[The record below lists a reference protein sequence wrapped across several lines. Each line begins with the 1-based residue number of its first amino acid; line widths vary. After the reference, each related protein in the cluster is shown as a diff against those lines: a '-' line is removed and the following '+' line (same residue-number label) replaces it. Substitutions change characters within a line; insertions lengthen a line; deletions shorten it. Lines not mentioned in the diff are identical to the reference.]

1 MFVKYTLG
9 PNIDSKNLEF
19 PPKLQSRYSQS
30 LQTLGFVKTGSL
42 KNSEFLKVK
51 FMRTEEHKLCRG
63 EVKAVMR
70 KNPSRCQRCHHNS

>member
-30 LQTLGFVKTGSL
+30 LQTIGFVKTGSL
-42 KNSEFLKVK
+42 KTCMKEKTFQPIIDNDN
-51 FMRTEEHKLCRG
+51 TKLESCPKLRVSLDK
-63 EVKAVMR
+63 EYWF
-70 KNPSRCQRCHHNS
+70 C